1 MAAGNRPLSRDANI
15 EGFWRDPK
23 IGSADFRAIR
33 CGRESL
39 DGAAAAAS
47 VEEVGDLAKTDNF
60 DQYTRSR
67 YKILPT
73 TK

>member
-1 MAAGNRPLSRDANI
+1 MQ
-15 EGFWRDPK
+15 
-23 IGSADFRAIR
+23 DFRAIR
-33 CGRESL
+33 CGRESR
-39 DGAAAAAS
+39 DGAPAAS